1 MRIKYPMLTSDLY
14 AILCHLGPWL
24 ENTLQAFVDFLLLRE
39 GLQAGRALILLSVP
53 IPKLTREKES
63 SSDYS
68 LQEDLP
74 CKKLSFLS
82 GQ

>member
-1 MRIKYPMLTSDLY
+1 MLTSDLD
-14 AILCHLGPWL
+14 AVLCHPGPWS

-39 GLQAGRALILLSVP
+39 GLQAGRALSLLSVP
-53 IPKLTREKES
+53 TPKLTREKES

-74 CKKLSFLS
+74 CRKLSFLS